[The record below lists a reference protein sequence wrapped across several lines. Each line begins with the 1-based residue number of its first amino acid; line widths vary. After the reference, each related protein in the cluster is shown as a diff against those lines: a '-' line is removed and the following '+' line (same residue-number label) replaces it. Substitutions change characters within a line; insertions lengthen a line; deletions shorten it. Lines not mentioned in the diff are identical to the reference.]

1 MKKRVI
7 AYDLHHKDT
16 NDYEELYETLEDLNG
31 KQLSESVYGIET
43 DKSQKEIEEAI
54 VSCVEDD
61 DTIHFISVNDKNELF
76 WKKIK

>member
-16 NDYEELYETLEDLNG
+16 NDYEDLYKVLEEFNG
-31 KQLSESVYGIET
+31 IQLSESVYGIKT
-43 DKSQKEIEEAI
+43 DKSQNEIEKALI
-54 VSCVEDD
+54 DCVEDD
-61 DTIHFISVNDKNELF
+61 DTIHFISVNENNELF